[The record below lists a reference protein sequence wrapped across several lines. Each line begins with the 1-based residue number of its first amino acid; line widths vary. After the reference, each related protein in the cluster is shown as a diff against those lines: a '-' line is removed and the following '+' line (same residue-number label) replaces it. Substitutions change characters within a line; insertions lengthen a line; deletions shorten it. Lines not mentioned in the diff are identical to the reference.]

1 MTRERAALEA
11 TPVPRPRLPIWL
23 VYVLFGGLLLAV
35 LIATTVELL
44 RQAPNRDATADLGPY
59 GLVTIR
65 FSTNP
70 TPPRP
75 TGNVTLNFMP
85 MDARQRPVA
94 LNSLS
99 FEYGREGDDRPAGA
113 GEAQPMLDGS
123 GMFMG
128 GAQFAE
134 VGNWWLRA
142 RVNRGEAQAEV
153 HYTFYVGPA
162 Q

>member
-1 MTRERAALEA
+1 MTHKRALPDSAA
-11 TPVPRPRLPIWL
+11 VRRPRLPTWL

-35 LIATTVELL
+35 LTGATVGLF
-44 RQAPNRDATADLGPY
+44 RQAPNRDATTDLGPY

-70 TPPRP
+70 NPPLP
-75 TGNVTLNFMP
+75 TGTVTLSFMP
-85 MDARQRPVA
+85 MDSRQLAVA
-94 LNSLS
+94 LDSLA
-99 FEYGREGDDRPAGA
+99 FEYGRAGDLRPVGAGA
-113 GEAQPMLDGS
+113 AQRMPDGS

-128 GAQFAE
+128 SAQFPE

-142 RVNRGEAQAEV
+142 RLTRGDAQAEV
-153 HYTFYVGPA
+153 RFMFYVEPA